1 MSFLKDILF
10 FLSII
15 IIILGHAVQHV
26 GSLFPNWGL
35 NPYPLH
41 LEHRVS
47 TTGQPGKYLKAIFK
61 DQSFRKSSVCFN
73 VREWPF

>member
-26 GSLFPNWGL
+26 GSLFNRGL

-47 TTGQPGKYLKAIFK
+47 ATGQPGSTLK
-61 DQSFRKSSVCFN
+61 
-73 VREWPF
+73 PF